1 MTEQNSQP
9 EPQEHAVEEPVKR
22 PLRRR
27 WWFWVLLLA
36 GFLLLLPLVLV
47 ALILLALQSEAG
59 TAWVID
65 RIPGLQTEAA
75 QGSLLGQWQAQT
87 LNWQGYGV
95 TVQVEAPVISW
106 SPGCLLEKTLCLD
119 TLKTGRID
127 LDIQPS
133 PDSGS
138 SEPGDMQLPE
148 INLPLAVVVGD
159 LSLGTL
165 TMNGNKIW
173 DRVALSSR
181 GSGASMTIEQALY
194 QRDDIRVTAQGRVE
208 LRGDWPLDLDVT
220 AQLPP
225 PSGDEW
231 IVELNLAGSVRDLR
245 LAGDS
250 RGYLEAAFTGSANP
264 LESGLP
270 AQLELTSSDF
280 LAHDSLPATLALQD
294 WKLQLEGSLAEGFRT
309 DLNAVLPGTT
319 GNIPASVT
327 GLVTTQGV
335 NDVTVMLTGPAAG
348 EESGTGTLE
357 LTGEAS
363 WAGELS
369 ADADINLQR
378 FPWYGL
384 VPGMA
389 EPPVM
394 IEQIQGSASYRD
406 NTYDAI
412 MQMAV
417 KGPQGDAELI
427 AVLEGDRESL
437 RIDQLDMTT
446 GAGSLSGA
454 GELVF
459 AGPMSWQ
466 AQLLLEQFNPGYWLP
481 MLEASLDGEVNT
493 EGQLV
498 ADGLPDMTVD
508 WDLRGRWQQESAV
521 TRGSLASSGSDWIL
535 DDLLVAVAENRIEGS
550 GRYGAQISA
559 DVRAR
564 LPQPGRLLP
573 GLEGRLF
580 ADLQLAGTVANPTG
594 NLVFRAEDLMW
605 QDAIALDSAELQ
617 ADLAEGGRLSSQLSV
632 RVLKA
637 GGEKL
642 EDVTA
647 SFNGSRDR
655 HELVIEANH
664 PEASLLLS
672 LAGGFDAQWSAWQ
685 GAVSRGEIDI
695 SGPNQTWQ
703 LENPASLAF
712 SEQRQITLG
721 QHCWRWQDST
731 VCAEDQQLWPDTQ
744 LAYRIRQFPA
754 LALAPLLP
762 NTFRWN
768 ALLDA
773 DIDLALTD
781 SGPDGSIRLDG
792 GQGAFEFL
800 VLDDW
805 ERLEHDQLT
814 ADLQLNPDLANLTMT
829 LQGPELGTFS
839 TDLSVNPMAKD
850 QPIEGRFSLKA
861 LDLSLAQAMA
871 GLEEVSGSIDGE
883 GRLSGPLMRPQVFGE
898 LALTNGRFFDPDLP
912 LPMEDVVLVLEF
924 LGSSADI
931 SGRWQSNDRSQGE
944 LAGSLDWAGEP
955 ELNLNITG
963 ERLPVTYEP
972 YARVEV
978 EPDLDIR
985 FLDGELSIA
994 GQVLVPRGE
1003 IEIPEIPESAV
1014 SVSEDEVIVGV
1025 EREQQTI
1032 RSMPMDVTVVV
1043 GQDRVTFEAFGV
1055 TGDLEGT
1062 LRIGDNMNTRG
1073 ALQLING
1080 RYEKFGQELELRRA
1094 RVQFVGPLTQPY
1106 LDIEAV
1112 RTVDTVIAG
1121 IRLSG
1126 PVDEPETEVFSE
1138 PSMPQSDALSYLILG
1153 RAPRGQSDDGQMSQ
1167 AAISLGLTQASK
1179 VTRGIGNELGIQEFT
1194 LEAEG
1199 SGDQASVVASG
1210 YITDELSLRYGVGIF
1225 EPITTVALRY
1235 ELGRYFYLE
1244 AASGLAASLDIF
1256 YTRNF

>member
-1 MTEQNSQP
+1 MTEQNSQQVP
-9 EPQEHAVEEPVKR
+9 EDHAAEEPVKR

-27 WWFWVLLLA
+27 WWFWALLLA
-36 GFLLLLPLVLV
+36 GLLLLLPLVLV
-47 ALILLALQSEAG
+47 VLILLALQSEAG

-75 QGSLLGQWQAQT
+75 QGSLLGQWQAQS
-87 LNWQGYGV
+87 LDWHGYGV
-95 TVQVEAPVISW
+95 AVQVEAPVISW
-106 SPGCLLEKTLCLD
+106 SPGCLFEKTLCLD
-119 TLKTGRID
+119 TLETGRID

-133 PDSGS
+133 PDSKS
-138 SEPGDMQLPE
+138 SEPGDIQLPE

-194 QRDDIRVTAQGRVE
+194 QRDDIQVTAKGRVE

-220 AQLPP
+220 ARLPP

-245 LAGDS
+245 VSGDS
-250 RGYLEAAFTGSANP
+250 RGYLEADFTGSANP
-264 LESGLP
+264 LEPGLL
-270 AQLELTSSDF
+270 AQLELKSSRF
-280 LAHDSLPATLALQD
+280 LAHDSLPATLVLQD
-294 WKLQLEGSLAEGFRT
+294 WNLQLEGSLAEGFRT

-327 GLVTTQGV
+327 ALVTTQGV
-335 NDVTVMLTGPAAG
+335 SDVTVMLSGPAAG
-348 EESGTGTLE
+348 EETGTGTLE

-384 VPGMA
+384 LPGMA
-389 EPPVM
+389 EPPVV
-394 IEQIQGSASYRD
+394 IEQMQGTASYRD
-406 NTYDAI
+406 DTYDAI

-427 AVLEGDRESL
+427 AVLEGDQESV
-437 RIDQLDMTT
+437 RVDQLDMTT

-459 AGPMSWQ
+459 AGPTSWQ

-481 MLEASLDGEVNT
+481 MLEASLDGKVNT

-498 ADGLPDMTVD
+498 ADGMPEMTVD
-508 WDLRGRWQQESAV
+508 WDLQGRWQQESAV
-521 TRGSLASSGSDWIL
+521 TRGSVALSGSDWIL

-550 GRYGAQISA
+550 GRYGTQISA
-559 DVRAR
+559 DVLAR

-573 GLEGRLF
+573 GLEGSLF
-580 ADLQLAGTVANPTG
+580 ADLQLAGTVSDPTG
-594 NLVFRAEDLMW
+594 SFVFRAEDLRW
-605 QDAIALDSAELQ
+605 QDTMALDSAELQ
-617 ADLAEGGRLSSQLSV
+617 AALAKGGRLSSQLSAQTL
-632 RVLKA
+632 RA

-642 EDVTA
+642 EEITA
-647 SFNGSRDR
+647 NFNGTRDR
-655 HELVIEANH
+655 HELVMEATH

-672 LAGGFDAQWSAWQ
+672 LTGGFDAQWSAWQ
-685 GAVSRGEIDI
+685 GTVSRGEIDI
-695 SGPNQTWQ
+695 PGPEQTWQ
-703 LENPASLAF
+703 LESPASLAF
-712 SEQRQITLG
+712 SKQRQITLG
-721 QHCWRWQDST
+721 QHCWRWQDSS

-762 NTFRWN
+762 DTFRWD

-781 SGPDGSIRLDG
+781 SGPDGNIRLDG

-814 ADLQLNPDLANLTMT
+814 ANLQLDPDLANLTMT

-839 TDLSVNPMAKD
+839 TDLSVNPMAED

-861 LDLSLAQAMA
+861 LDLSLAQAMS

-931 SGRWQSNDRSQGE
+931 SGRWQSNDRSHGE
-944 LAGSLDWAGEP
+944 LAGSLDWAQEP

-994 GQVLVPRGE
+994 GQVLVPRGK

-1025 EREQQTI
+1025 EREPQTI

-1055 TGDLEGT
+1055 TGDLKGT
-1062 LRIGDNMNTRG
+1062 LRIGDNMDTRG
-1073 ALQLING
+1073 VLRLVNG

-1106 LDIEAV
+1106 LDIEAI
-1112 RTVDTVIAG
+1112 RTVDTVVAG

-1179 VTRGIGNELGIQEFT
+1179 VTRGIGNELGIQELT

-1210 YITDELSLRYGVGIF
+1210 YITDDLSLRYGVGIF